1 MWFIAFFI
9 IAAVF
14 ANPEENLGIENAKL
28 FEGDMIFNS
37 VQRLAAIKGLDVDK
51 VKGNARGSILN
62 KQWPGGVMI
71 YSTDPQIASNAQ
83 MMKILT
89 EAMNQW
95 TTQTCIRFQQR
106 KQENGYA
113 YFHIGQG
120 NYAMKWSE
128 EHDRMLCT
136 EVLVL
141 EPWKFPK
148 QSKERGEVWGEV
160 ALRLNGTNYPKFK
173 VSKRSVRE
181 RLTLLV
187 NKYKEKMR
195 TEEQGSEIECDDE
208 TELEKALSEIIEK
221 EQAADLE
228 RKQNSNTLTKKNESD
243 KASAEESRLKA
254 MERLG
259 QTKKRNA
266 DASSDQVT
274 PPKSRKSTTEAVQI
288 LKEKYENEK
297 EIRKEEME
305 IKKKEQENRAAE

>member
-1 MWFIAFFI
+1 MLLRMPIRAELVVHTSLRTSFAAICRTVLNEERALSF
-9 IAAVF
+9 AAVF
-14 ANPEENLGIENAKL
+14 T
-28 FEGDMIFNS
+28 
-37 VQRLAAIKGLDVDK
+37 
-51 VKGNARGSILN
+51 
-62 KQWPGGVMI
+62 VMADDDTK
-71 YSTDPQIASNAQ
+71 ST
-83 MMKILT
+83 
-89 EAMNQW
+89 
-95 TTQTCIRFQQR
+95 
-106 KQENGYA
+106 
-113 YFHIGQG
+113 G

-195 TEEQGSEIECDDE
+195 KEEQGSGIECDDE

-305 IKKKEQENRAAE
+305 IKKKEQENKAAEHQMLMVQQRHSQQQYQDVLKVMTEQQQRQEQQMQNFQMLFLQQQQQQSQVLMGLLERVLPKSS

>member
-1 MWFIAFFI
+1 MADDDT
-9 IAAVF
+9 
-14 ANPEENLGIENAKL
+14 K
-28 FEGDMIFNS
+28 
-37 VQRLAAIKGLDVDK
+37 
-51 VKGNARGSILN
+51 
-62 KQWPGGVMI
+62 
-71 YSTDPQIASNAQ
+71 ST
-83 MMKILT
+83 
-89 EAMNQW
+89 
-95 TTQTCIRFQQR
+95 
-106 KQENGYA
+106 
-113 YFHIGQG
+113 G

-187 NKYKEKMR
+187 NKYKEK
-195 TEEQGSEIECDDE
+195 TKKEEQGSGIECDDE

-221 EQAADLE
+221 DQAADLE

-274 PPKSRKSTTEAVQI
+274 PPKSRKSTTEAAQI

-305 IKKKEQENRAAE
+305 IKKKEQENRAAEQQMLMDQQRHSQQQYQDVLKVMTEQQQRQEQQMQNFQMLFLQQQQQQSQVLMGLLERVLPKSS